1 MGAGQDKEMVS
12 IQKRRRRKQ
21 EEPVP
26 TRYRMCFCDSVA
38 GRPFLLAPPLTAGQQ
53 GDAAVA
59 LGRAREL
66 CVATDLGST
75 VD

>member
-1 MGAGQDKEMVS
+1 MVT
-12 IQKRRRRKQ
+12 IQKRKRRRKQ
-21 EEPVP
+21 EEPGP
-26 TRYRMCFCDSVA
+26 PRYRMCFCGSVA
-38 GRPFLLAPPLTAGQQ
+38 GRPFLPAPPLTAGQQ

>member
-1 MGAGQDKEMVS
+1 MVS
-12 IQKRRRRKQ
+12 IQRRRRRKQ

-26 TRYRMCFCDSVA
+26 PGTERASATPWRGGPS
-38 GRPFLLAPPLTAGQQ
+38 FLLPLTAGQQ